1 MKIIFMGTPEFAVPI
16 FKSIYSSRH
25 KISSVYTQPPKEKFR
40 GKKVIETQI
49 HMAAKKLNVEVRSPD
64 DLKDNL
70 EEHNFIKTS
79 SPAIVVVAAYG
90 RLLPKSILNIP
101 NITFINVH
109 ASLLPKLRGAAPIQR
124 AIMEMHNETGIS
136 IMKIVPRLDAGPFML
151 QDKIKIDKNDNFST
165 LSSKLSNLGSKMI
178 LEALDLLD
186 SGKAVF
192 KEQNENEAT
201 YAKKIEKSES
211 AINWNSSANEL
222 VSKINALN
230 PSPGAWFIHKGTRLK
245 IVQAEVSSLEG
256 DVGKIL
262 DNELTIGC
270 SKDSLKVK
278 LIQKACK
285 KILNTKDFLSGY
297 KIKKSEVL
305 N

>member
-1 MKIIFMGTPEFAVPI
+1 MGTPEFAVPI

-90 RLLPKSILNIP
+90 RILPKSILNIP

-278 LIQKACK
+278 LIQKAGK

>member
-90 RLLPKSILNIP
+90 RILPKSILNIP

-278 LIQKACK
+278 LIQKAGK